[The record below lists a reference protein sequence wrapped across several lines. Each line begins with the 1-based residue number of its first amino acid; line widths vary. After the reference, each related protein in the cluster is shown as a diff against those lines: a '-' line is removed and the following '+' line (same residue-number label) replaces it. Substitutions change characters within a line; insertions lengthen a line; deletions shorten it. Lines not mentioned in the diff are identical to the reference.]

1 MGVSERSQENKLLM
15 RMSIQGELCCCIYL
29 QDKAFVGLVRNDS
42 DLEVAI
48 GVQNGGVG
56 KRQISDLVQRIT
68 SIGNQLTKKDFL
80 VGVEGVNNKG
90 QQLIDISAESEGLS
104 RSFSHLIQ
112 LKLIR

>member
-1 MGVSERSQENKLLM
+1 
-15 RMSIQGELCCCIYL
+15 MSIQGELCCCIYL

-56 KRQISDLVQRIT
+56 KRQISDLVQSIT